1 MTFFKSLQKP
11 FAKKAMTC
19 VKASLGRVYSR
30 FFKSSSPGVGSDFH
44 MQTLRETFEKSSQKP
59 ISHKRCY
66 FVRRKEWG
74 HNRRSNF

>member
-44 MQTLRETFEKSSQKP
+44 MQTLRETFEKSSKKP
-59 ISHKRCY
+59 ISHTKDEKMLLCSKKR
-66 FVRRKEWG
+66 VG
-74 HNRRSNF
+74 PQS